1 MFTIGNTLMPGC
13 NRFVICALACLLT
26 VGVRADLEITVPDAP
41 DEPAAQTEPT
51 EAAAAPAPIV
61 SAAPVVTAVPPA
73 RAVAPAIPTAAARVP
88 APPGTIFTVQLGA
101 FKARERA
108 FALYWELAK
117 KIQPVQV
124 SAPASKDGMYRVRY
138 GSYPNYAEAKAAVE
152 KLKKL
157 QINAF
162 VTPLDASAPAASP
175 AQETN

>member
-26 VGVRADLEITVPDAP
+26 VGVRADIEITVPDAP
-41 DEPAAQTEPT
+41 DAPAAQTEPT

-61 SAAPVVTAVPPA
+61 AAPPVVTAAPPA
-73 RAVAPAIPTAAARVP
+73 PAPAVRVP
-88 APPGTIFTVQLGA
+88 SPPGTIFTVQLGA

-124 SAPASKDGMYRVRY
+124 TAPAAKDGMYRVRY
-138 GSYPNYAEAKAAVE
+138 GSYPNYDEAKAAVE

>member
-1 MFTIGNTLMPGC
+1 MPDSI
-13 NRFVICALACLLT
+13 FSVICALTCLLT
-26 VGVRADLEITVPDAP
+26 VCVRAEVEITVPDAP
-41 DEPAAQTEPT
+41 DEPAAQALPSEP
-51 EAAAAPAPIV
+51 AAAPAPV
-61 SAAPVVTAVPPA
+61 VPPPRAVTAVPPA
-73 RAVAPAIPTAAARVP
+73 RAVAPATPAAAVRGP
-88 APPGTIFTVQLGA
+88 HPPGTIFTVQLGA

-124 SAPASKDGMYRVRY
+124 TAPSTKDNMYRVRY
-138 GSYPNYAEAKAAVE
+138 GSYPNYDEAKAAVE

-157 QINAF
+157 QINSF